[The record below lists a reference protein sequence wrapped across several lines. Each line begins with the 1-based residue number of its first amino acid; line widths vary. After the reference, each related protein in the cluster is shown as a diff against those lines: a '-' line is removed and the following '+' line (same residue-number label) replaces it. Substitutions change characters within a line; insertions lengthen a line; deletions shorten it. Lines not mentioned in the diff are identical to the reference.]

1 MNTRIS
7 QVFRDA
13 DGKVQRI
20 VCGQFPQE
28 VTEFERVEVEGER
41 LFRLGRYGKH
51 KLFKP
56 NKKTRHME
64 YVRSIR
70 YNKDAGNAAKVATE
84 GRCSLGVS
92 AFCFIPG
99 TE

>member
-1 MNTRIS
+1 MNTGIS

-28 VTEFERVEVEGER
+28 ATEFERVEGER
-41 LFRLGRYGKH
+41 LFRLGRYGRH

-64 YVRSIR
+64 YVRSI
-70 YNKDAGNAAKVATE
+70 
-84 GRCSLGVS
+84 
-92 AFCFIPG
+92 
-99 TE
+99 

>member
-7 QVFRDA
+7 QVFRDNN
-13 DGKVQRI
+13 GKVQRI

-28 VTEFERVEVEGER
+28 VTEFERVEVDGER

-64 YVRSIR
+64 YVRSI
-70 YNKDAGNAAKVATE
+70 
-84 GRCSLGVS
+84 
-92 AFCFIPG
+92 
-99 TE
+99 

>member
-1 MNTRIS
+1 M
-7 QVFRDA
+7 
-13 DGKVQRI
+13 QRI

-64 YVRSIR
+64 YVRSI
-70 YNKDAGNAAKVATE
+70 
-84 GRCSLGVS
+84 
-92 AFCFIPG
+92 
-99 TE
+99 